1 MKKSTILKGAG
12 LYGVMTGAAAW
23 KFFSLYGK
31 ETGGRR
37 KAESIQSL
45 H

>member
-23 KFFSLYGK
+23 KFFSYTVKRLEGDGK
-31 ETGGRR
+31 
-37 KAESIQSL
+37 L
-45 H
+45 NP